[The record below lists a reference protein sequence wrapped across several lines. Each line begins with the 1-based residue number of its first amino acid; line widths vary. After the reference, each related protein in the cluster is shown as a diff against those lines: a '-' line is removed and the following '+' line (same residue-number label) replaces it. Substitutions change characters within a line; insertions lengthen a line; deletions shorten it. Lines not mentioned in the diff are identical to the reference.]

1 MRSLN
6 FERKNMSK
14 FKFLAIFGLFVLFLS
29 GCAPT
34 QTVVAFDPY
43 KAIVSNQQNSGF
55 EVYISAVHDSRKNK
69 STIATITDGKGTVDE
84 YVVLQNDL
92 ATYFGDSLKKELI
105 AHGANVNGMGG
116 VVVEV
121 FINEFEANMSGYN
134 SDNTKGKIKIT
145 LKIQKGDQSIIKN
158 ISNNQT
164 KFELVR
170 TGGAFKPFLTDIIND
185 AVKRSAIAIL
195 NS

>member
-1 MRSLN
+1 
-6 FERKNMSK
+6 MSK

-34 QTVVAFDPY
+34 QTVLAFDPY
-43 KAIVSNQQNSGF
+43 KTAASQQANGL

-69 STIATITDGKGTVDE
+69 STIATITDGKGTVKE

-92 ATYFGDSLKKELI
+92 ATYFSDSLKREL
-105 AHGANVNGMGG
+105 AARGANVNGMGG

-134 SDNTKGKIKIT
+134 SDNTRGKIKIT

>member
-43 KAIVSNQQNSGF
+43 KTAASQQANGL

-69 STIATITDGKGTVDE
+69 STIATITDGRGTVKE

-92 ATYFGDSLKKELI
+92 STYFGDALKKELT
-105 AHGANVNGMGG
+105 ARGANVNGMGG
-116 VVVEV
+116 VVVEI
-121 FINEFEANMSGYN
+121 FINEFTANMSGYGG
-134 SDNTKGKIKIT
+134 DNTKGKIDIT
-145 LKIQKGDQSIIKN
+145 LKIQKGDQTITKN

-164 KFELVR
+164 EFALIR

>member
-43 KAIVSNQQNSGF
+43 KTAASQQANGL
-55 EVYISAVHDSRKNK
+55 EVYISAVHDSRKSK
-69 STIATITDGKGTVDE
+69 STIATITDGRGTVKE

-92 ATYFGDSLKKELI
+92 ATYFSDSLKREL
-105 AHGANVNGMGG
+105 AARGANVNGMGG

-121 FINEFEANMSGYN
+121 FINEFEANMSGYG